1 MQYRQFGRSG
11 RKVSA
16 LGFGAMRLPV
26 FDGDMSRINEPEA
39 IRMTRFAIDR
49 GVDYVDTAYP
59 YHGGTGEAFV
69 GRALGDGYRQ
79 RVTLAT
85 KMPVW
90 LIESEADFDRY
101 LNEQLERLRT
111 DHVDFYL
118 LHALNDLSWPKVKAL
133 NVLAWG
139 ERAMA
144 SGRIGGLGF
153 SFHDGGP
160 VFIDI
165 INDYDQW
172 ALAQVQ
178 YNYMDACSQAGTTG
192 VRYAAE
198 RGIPVVV
205 MEPLRG
211 GQLAQRP
218 PQAVQEVWSTAPLR
232 RTLADWALQWL
243 WDQPE
248 VSLVLSGMST
258 MQQVEENLA
267 SAERSGVGTL
277 TREEHALIERV
288 REAFLARRGVPCTGC
303 GYCLPCPSG
312 VRIPEVFVFYNE
324 ALVYD
329 DLVRARM
336 SYRWVD
342 EEHRASQCTRCGH
355 CEPLCPQHIAIPD
368 RLADAEKLL
377 TGEP

>member
-1 MQYRQFGRSG
+1 MQYRQFGTSG
-11 RKVSA
+11 RTVSA

-26 FDGDMSRINEPEA
+26 IDGDMTHINEPEA
-39 IRMTRFAIDR
+39 TDMIRFAIDR
-49 GVDYVDTAYP
+49 GVNYLDTAYP
-59 YHGGTGEAFV
+59 YHGGNSESFL
-69 GRALGDGYRQ
+69 GRALADGYRQ
-79 RVTLAT
+79 RVTLVT
-85 KMPVW
+85 KMPTW

-101 LNEQLERLRT
+101 LDEQLGRLRV
-111 DHVDFYL
+111 DLVDFYL
-118 LHALNDLSWPKVKAL
+118 LHALNDLSWPKLKAL
-133 NVLAWG
+133 GVLAWG
-139 ERAMA
+139 ERAVA

-153 SFHDGGP
+153 SFHDGHP

-165 INDYDQW
+165 LNDYEGW

-178 YNYMDACSQAGTTG
+178 YNYMDASSQAGTAG
-192 VRYAAE
+192 VREAAR

-211 GQLAQRP
+211 GQLSQTP
-218 PQAVQEVWSTAPLR
+218 PLAVRDVWDAAPSS

-248 VSLVLSGMST
+248 VSVVLSGMST
-258 MQQVEENLA
+258 IRQVEENLA
-267 SAERSGVGTL
+267 SAERSAAGSL
-277 TREEHALIERV
+277 TADERAHIERV
-288 REAFLARRGVPCTGC
+288 REAFMARKGVPCTGC

-329 DLVRARM
+329 DLARARM

-342 EEHRASQCTRCGH
+342 EEHRASRCSRCGH

-368 RLADAEKLL
+368 RLVEAEKLL
-377 TGEP
+377 STA